1 METQD
6 QTYTIFQQQQQYQQN
21 YGLSD
26 FYINCHDKL
35 TLNVPIQGEQR
46 FELKRHLADTL
57 QGRIYLGVDKTNGS
71 LVVVK
76 ETWKQLVELFKSR
89 EGHRVAEDFVQE
101 KKIMSYLSSQED
113 CNSGFVRILD
123 EWEDKYC
130 YYYAMEYCQGGEL
143 FEHVKKIH
151 ANEQMIQYG
160 IKQQKLPQ
168 EPLKIDNEWIKSVR
182 QMFRQLVDC
191 VSWMHKKSICHLDL
205 SLENTMIY
213 DSKNL
218 YVKIID
224 FGLSSYFPNGNFVN
238 DKRVGKIQYMA
249 PEVYARKVYDA
260 KKADI
265 WSLGVILFMMLI
277 GAPPYE
283 VPSSSCPA
291 FFYVVNGHLRQVL
304 QHWKRLRF
312 VTEDALDLMVKIF
325 KFENERISM
334 EDILKHPFLQV
345 DFNRIDENN
354 QKIQVDAKEFV
365 NKIEKT
371 SDDKIVNDIHDCSD
385 LQSSHSS
392 ITTNSTITPGPD
404 DIDTNTITNAN
415 NVAQTNDDNI
425 QGRGQ
430 NNCPTTLLML
440 NENKNDDNQTQ
451 TTVGGTSDIR
461 HHLFTSNEANNF
473 RNRILQIENETNI
486 DHWRSF
492 VNQIEAIIND
502 KNHKRNQILNH
513 YNPGSN
519 LEFPPEGVVEAPDE
533 EEIQLS
539 MEIKELQWL
548 HEYVI
553 AKAT

>member
-1 METQD
+1 MQTQE
-6 QTYTIFQQQQQYQQN
+6 QTYTIFQQDQQN
-21 YGLSD
+21 YRLSD
-26 FYINCHDKL
+26 SYINCHDKV
-35 TLNVPIQGEQR
+35 TRNVPIQGEQR

-101 KKIMSYLSSQED
+101 KKIMYYLSSQED
-113 CNSGFVRILD
+113 CNSGIVRILD

-130 YYYAMEYCQGGEL
+130 YYYAMEHCQGGEL
-143 FEHVKKIH
+143 FEYIKKIH
-151 ANEQMIQYG
+151 ASEQMIQYG
-160 IKQQKLPQ
+160 IEQQKLPQ

-182 QMFRQLVDC
+182 QMFRQIVDC
-191 VSWMHKKSICHLDL
+191 VSWIHNKNICHLDL
-205 SLENTMIY
+205 SLENIMIF
-213 DSKNL
+213 DSKNM

-224 FGLSSYFPNGNFVN
+224 FGLSSYFPNGNFAY
-238 DKRVGKIQYMA
+238 DKRVGKVQYMA

-265 WSLGVILFMMLI
+265 WSLGVMLFMMLI

-283 VPSSSCPA
+283 VPTSTCPA
-291 FFYVVNGHLRQVL
+291 FFYVVNGHLRKVL

-345 DFNRIDENN
+345 DFNRIDQNN

-365 NKIEKT
+365 DKIGET
-371 SDDKIVNDIHDCSD
+371 GEDKIVNDCCD
-385 LQSSHSS
+385 LQDSHCYHSS
-392 ITTNSTITPGPD
+392 ITTNSTIIPGSD
-404 DIDTNTITNAN
+404 KIDTTNIITNVN
-415 NVAQTNDDNI
+415 NVAQANNDNI
-425 QGRGQ
+425 QGRDQ
-430 NNCPTTLLML
+430 NNCPTILLMF
-440 NENKNDDNQTQ
+440 NENKNDDNLTQ
-451 TTVGGTSDIR
+451 TTIGGTSDIR

-502 KNHKRNQILNH
+502 KNHKRNQISNH

-519 LEFPPEGVVEAPDE
+519 LEFPPEGVVEAPDD
-533 EEIQLS
+533 EEIQLN